1 MPNLPAIDNGV
12 PLPER
17 GTVLSYGNRVP
28 LVDTL
33 RKLQAGQ
40 SFVVDTVKARIAT
53 LDTAHRLGI
62 KVTTKRQEDG
72 RYRIWRK
79 E

>member
-1 MPNLPAIDNGV
+1 M
-12 PLPER
+12 PER
-17 GTVLSYGNRVP
+17 GTVLSYGTRVP

-40 SFVVDTVKARIAT
+40 SFVVDTHSGRSNA
-53 LDTAHRLGI
+53 LDTAPRLGI
-62 KVTTKRQEDG
+62 KLTTKRQEDG
-72 RYRIWRK
+72 RFRIWRK